1 MRFYTIFPLLLF
13 GLLSP
18 VWYPAQLD
26 VTGQLLITELYYD
39 TPGDDGQEEW
49 IEITNVG
56 TAVILL
62 SDIRIGDEESS
73 GGREGMKRFPEGAQI
88 GPEQSLIIAQTAV
101 GFRALFGFNPHFE
114 MIDSDSTVPNMR
126 NSRLWA
132 TGDVALAND
141 GDEVLLL
148 QDAAILDAVNYGDS
162 THYFAPSVAG
172 VFRGQS
178 IERVPANCDS
188 NTAADWQPARVPT
201 PGTVQL
207 DAQCTVVMAAE
218 LETLPTIGDIQGT
231 TDISPMVNEIV
242 SFRGVVTGWLE
253 DRNANG
259 ITFYTL
265 FVQDVPGT
273 EDGDPA
279 TSDGIALFLGRKRP
293 SYQIGD
299 QLRITGQVTE
309 FFGYTEIDDDNLEIL
324 VEGGQSPLPE
334 PVIWDWSDA
343 TLTELESW
351 ESMLVAVPDAAA
363 VVGATFSSCAL
374 IAAEN
379 ADRLFQRNEQAPT
392 GLVLPIIHTSDVD
405 CTGFPQLKTG
415 DRISNIRGP
424 LIYQF
429 DQFKVVQQ
437 EPAALHID
445 QAAWPERPLPLIPTA
460 NQISAATLNLENYF
474 DAVDNTGTLAEP
486 KPSEDDIASRQAKF
500 VHLIGNLLGCPT
512 LLGVQEVENEPLLAT
527 LAEALTQPCGFRYTI
542 SHLDSPDAR
551 GIDVALLSDPRRVSV
566 GAMRLQQVCTTI
578 NTGIVDSTIDCPTG

>member
-207 DAQCTVVMAAE
+207 DAQCTAVVAAE
-218 LETLPTIGDIQGT
+218 LETLPTVGDIQGT

-253 DRNANG
+253 
-259 ITFYTL
+259 
-265 FVQDVPGT
+265 
-273 EDGDPA
+273 
-279 TSDGIALFLGRKRP
+279 
-293 SYQIGD
+293 
-299 QLRITGQVTE
+299 
-309 FFGYTEIDDDNLEIL
+309 
-324 VEGGQSPLPE
+324 
-334 PVIWDWSDA
+334 
-343 TLTELESW
+343 
-351 ESMLVAVPDAAA
+351 
-363 VVGATFSSCAL
+363 
-374 IAAEN
+374 
-379 ADRLFQRNEQAPT
+379 
-392 GLVLPIIHTSDVD
+392 
-405 CTGFPQLKTG
+405 
-415 DRISNIRGP
+415 
-424 LIYQF
+424 
-429 DQFKVVQQ
+429 
-437 EPAALHID
+437 
-445 QAAWPERPLPLIPTA
+445 
-460 NQISAATLNLENYF
+460 
-474 DAVDNTGTLAEP
+474 
-486 KPSEDDIASRQAKF
+486 
-500 VHLIGNLLGCPT
+500 
-512 LLGVQEVENEPLLAT
+512 
-527 LAEALTQPCGFRYTI
+527 
-542 SHLDSPDAR
+542 
-551 GIDVALLSDPRRVSV
+551 
-566 GAMRLQQVCTTI
+566 
-578 NTGIVDSTIDCPTG
+578 